1 MLAALSH
8 VLLIRPPPLLPLP
21 QLKGEEKEQA
31 DLDRKAHAR
40 MLAAVTFCGALYNVG
55 ILTEKI
61 IHTAIDALLKVQCGG
76 VPGRL

>member
-1 MLAALSH
+1 MYSSSPFH
-8 VLLIRPPPLLPLP
+8 YKIVKKGPSDNPSPSFPNP

-40 MLAAVTFCGALYNVG
+40 MLHAVTFCGCLYNVG

-61 IHTAIDALLKVQCGG
+61 IHSCIEALIKV
-76 VPGRL
+76 